1 MPIESEDSV
10 KGALARYLYRGLVC
24 GAVSETELSRSAGL
38 TGSQLAALARPRSD
52 IEGVALGS
60 S

>member
-1 MPIESEDSV
+1 MPLVSEGRV
-10 KGALARYLYRGLVC
+10 KGALAGYLYRGLVC

-38 TGSQLAALARPRSD
+38 TGGQLVALARPRSD

>member
-1 MPIESEDSV
+1 M
-10 KGALARYLYRGLVC
+10 GALARYLYRGLVC